1 MKKLMCRRITH
12 SMIAYFLLFLAG
24 EYGTYSLGLSSLS
37 PCLSPFIVS
46 CLSINYPPFWSSLHF
61 LWQFRMES
69 VLVYC
74 RCLLYS
80 RFEVLPN
87 SSCFALQPTWEIADP
102 ILSLLGACVVLASTL
117 TVLRD
122 SINILLEGK
131 SKY

>member
-1 MKKLMCRRITH
+1 MIDEKANVQTYYSFHDCVFYVLSRRGVWDIL
-12 SMIAYFLLFLAG
+12 SCLLGPLVSHPSL
-24 EYGTYSLGLSSLS
+24 YSL
-37 PCLSPFIVS
+37 VS
-46 CLSINYPPFWSSLHF
+46 KY
-61 LWQFRMES
+61 
-69 VLVYC
+69 
-74 RCLLYS
+74 
-80 RFEVLPN
+80 LPN